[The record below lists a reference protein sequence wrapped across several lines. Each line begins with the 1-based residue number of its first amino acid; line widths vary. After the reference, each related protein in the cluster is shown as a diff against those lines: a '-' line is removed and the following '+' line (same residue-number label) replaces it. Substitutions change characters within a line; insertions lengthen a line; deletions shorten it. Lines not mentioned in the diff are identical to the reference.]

1 MKIDL
6 LDFLGTLNEKE
17 LQDVRQSF
25 ARDKEWYAAQSDEK
39 IIQTLIFNILWNY
52 KALMDDC
59 RDPQQAREYAR
70 RKAEVYQEWKMLGV
84 VECESSFCD

>member
-17 LQDVRQSF
+17 LQDVRKSF
-25 ARDKEWYAAQSDEK
+25 SRDRDWYAAQSDEK

-59 RDPQQAREYAR
+59 RDPQQAGEYAR

-84 VECESSFCD
+84 VECESSV